1 MDMKK
6 ILNIILISCLSLLF
20 VGCKDDEPQKP
31 SIFIDD
37 TSENAITA
45 DFDKWLVE
53 TYTKRYNVDFQ
64 YKLVDSNTDES
75 YNLSPTD
82 YERSKELA
90 HVINYLWFDVYSK
103 VVYDDFLKL
112 YGPRI
117 IMLVG
122 SYAVNASNHTIT
134 LGTAEGGIKV
144 TLYGMNELKM
154 NDINMLNEFIFE
166 TMHHE
171 FSHILHQTKVYP
183 KEFEQLTPGSYS
195 PTGWQ
200 NRTDKE
206 ARQMGFVG
214 AYASSQPR
222 EDFVETIARYIT
234 NDDEGWEKILADA
247 RQGEVTK
254 GVTGEDMIL
263 QKWEIARTW
272 LADKWQI
279 SLEDLRAEVQLR
291 QKNLIPHYQD
301 ILNDDFS
308 FLDDQRQNNAQD
320 SQTDEQSEIN

>member
-1 MDMKK
+1 MKK
-6 ILNIILISCLSLLF
+6 LLNILLLF
-20 VGCKDDEPQKP
+20 AVLAFTACKEDEPKNP

-37 TSENAITA
+37 HTEDAVTA
-45 DFDKWLVE
+45 EFDRWLTE
-53 TYTKRYNVDFQ
+53 TYTKVYNVDFQ
-64 YKLVDSNTDES
+64 YRLVDSRTDDD

-82 YERSKELA
+82 LERSMELA
-90 HVINYLWFDVYSK
+90 HVIKYLWFDVYTK
-103 VVYDDFLKL
+103 VVYEDFLKQ
-112 YGPRI
+112 YGPRV

-122 SYAVNASNHTIT
+122 SYAVNASNGTIT

-154 NDINMLNEFIFE
+154 NDIDMLNEFIFE

-200 NRTDKE
+200 NRSDKE
-206 ARQMGFVG
+206 ARKMGFVG

-234 NDDEGWEKILADA
+234 QNDESWAKILADA
-247 RQGEVTK
+247 SEGIVSE
-254 GVTGEDMIL
+254 GVTGEDMIY
-263 QKWEIARTW
+263 QKWDICNTW
-272 LADKWQI
+272 LREKWGI
-279 SLEDLRAEVQLR
+279 SLNALRDEVQKR
-291 QKNLIPHYQD
+291 QDLLLPHYQD
-301 ILNDDFS
+301 ILRDDYS
-308 FLDDQRQNNAQD
+308 FLD
-320 SQTDEQSEIN
+320 EIPAE